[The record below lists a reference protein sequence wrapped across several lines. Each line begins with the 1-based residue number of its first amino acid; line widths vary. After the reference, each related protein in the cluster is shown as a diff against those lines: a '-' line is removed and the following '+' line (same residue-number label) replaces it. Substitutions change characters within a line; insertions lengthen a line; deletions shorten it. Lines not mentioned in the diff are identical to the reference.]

1 MNQTPIQ
8 PPQVASGLITRS
20 PSERPRRPART
31 QRTKPIAYSLRIRVL
46 TAVALTAVGLISRV
60 VAADTVNAIYKSAT
74 DVPVTA
80 NGDTATG
87 NRVTFAVNFAPGQF
101 QFTDPQATNNP
112 QRFYRVRS
120 P

>member
-1 MNQTPIQ
+1 MNKTPIQ
-8 PPQVASGLITRS
+8 PAQMASGLITRS
-20 PSERPRRPART
+20 LSESPRRPART

-46 TAVALTAVGLISRV
+46 TAVALTTVGLTSMV
-60 VAADTVNAIYKSAT
+60 AAADTVNAIYKSAT
-74 DVPVTA
+74 DVPVPA
-80 NGDTATG
+80 NGYKATG
-87 NRVTFAVNFAPGQF
+87 NTVTFAVNFAPGKF